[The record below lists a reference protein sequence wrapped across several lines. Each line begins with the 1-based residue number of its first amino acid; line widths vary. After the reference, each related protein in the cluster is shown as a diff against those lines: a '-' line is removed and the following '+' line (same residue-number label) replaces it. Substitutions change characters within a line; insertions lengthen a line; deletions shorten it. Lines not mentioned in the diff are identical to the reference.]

1 MTLPLMKSKILLR
14 LAVMAAIAAM
24 VCGAD
29 AAAQRRVNPVRPKE
43 PYVKPDVITA
53 TDAAGKAQN
62 RPTRPS
68 SVVKQVDDSGREFY
82 LDTITGSDWVDSAA
96 MMLPK
101 VVGNIYPLWDAVNVG
116 VDVWDPLMRCFGQK
130 YGLAGIWAELSLHNR
145 YKPIVEFGLG
155 CASTTPAAKNYTYNS
170 AMAPY
175 FKVGANY
182 NFLYNSN
189 SAYQV
194 YAGLRYGITRFSY
207 DLTDVTVANGYW
219 QTESR
224 FDIPSQQST
233 TGYLEVVL
241 GLQVKIAGPLS
252 AGWNIKYHRVLHSS
266 AAPYGNAWY
275 IPGYGSR
282 GSALGVSLSVIYTI
296 PIKRD
301 KTDATQK
308 TTDIDDEKE
317 NEQK

>member
-82 LDTITGSDWVDSAA
+82 LDTITGSEWVDSAA

-116 VDVWDPLMRCFGQK
+116 VDVWDPLMRCSEIRSCRNLG
-130 YGLAGIWAELSLHNR
+130 G
-145 YKPIVEFGLG
+145 VE
-155 CASTTPAAKNYTYNS
+155 S
-170 AMAPY
+170 A
-175 FKVGANY
+175 
-182 NFLYNSN
+182 
-189 SAYQV
+189 
-194 YAGLRYGITRFSY
+194 
-207 DLTDVTVANGYW
+207 
-219 QTESR
+219 
-224 FDIPSQQST
+224 
-233 TGYLEVVL
+233 
-241 GLQVKIAGPLS
+241 
-252 AGWNIKYHRVLHSS
+252 
-266 AAPYGNAWY
+266 
-275 IPGYGSR
+275 
-282 GSALGVSLSVIYTI
+282 
-296 PIKRD
+296 
-301 KTDATQK
+301 
-308 TTDIDDEKE
+308 
-317 NEQK
+317 

>member
-53 TDAAGKAQN
+53 TDAAGTAQN

-82 LDTITGSDWVDSAA
+82 LDTITGSEWVDSAA

-194 YAGLRYGITRFSY
+194 Y
-207 DLTDVTVANGYW
+207 VTVANGYW

>member
-82 LDTITGSDWVDSAA
+82 LDTITGSEWVDSAA

-116 VDVWDPLMRCFGQK
+116 VDVWDPLMRCFGQNLCK
-130 YGLAGIWAELSLHNR
+130 I
-145 YKPIVEFGLG
+145 I
-155 CASTTPAAKNYTYNS
+155 TPWIKKHCINQA
-170 AMAPY
+170 
-175 FKVGANY
+175 
-182 NFLYNSN
+182 
-189 SAYQV
+189 
-194 YAGLRYGITRFSY
+194 LRAFYRERLPWT
-207 DLTDVTVANGYW
+207 DLL
-219 QTESR
+219 
-224 FDIPSQQST
+224 I
-233 TGYLEVVL
+233 
-241 GLQVKIAGPLS
+241 
-252 AGWNIKYHRVLHSS
+252 
-266 AAPYGNAWY
+266 
-275 IPGYGSR
+275 
-282 GSALGVSLSVIYTI
+282 
-296 PIKRD
+296 
-301 KTDATQK
+301 
-308 TTDIDDEKE
+308 
-317 NEQK
+317 